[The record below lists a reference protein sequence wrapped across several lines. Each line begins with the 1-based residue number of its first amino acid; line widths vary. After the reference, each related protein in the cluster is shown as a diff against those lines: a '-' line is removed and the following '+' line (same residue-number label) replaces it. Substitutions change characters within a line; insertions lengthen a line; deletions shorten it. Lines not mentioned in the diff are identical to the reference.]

1 MSNKGPRHEMHVT
14 IQGPRD
20 EVIHTKVTIWAS
32 NEVHAAIHEMIPA
45 LCSRVW
51 RTYIKGI
58 GGTLASYLHD
68 PRYDLEDTIKALR
81 DQATKVVIKELVYQN
96 PSEVWIV
103 KWAKDG

>member
-1 MSNKGPRHEMHVT
+1 MHVT

-20 EVIHTKVTIWAS
+20 EVIQTKVTIWAS

-45 LCSRVW
+45 LCNRVW
-51 RTYIKGI
+51 RTWMLRDM
-58 GGTLASYLHD
+58 GGSLASYLHD
-68 PRYDLEDTIKALR
+68 PRYDLENTIKALR

-103 KWAKDG
+103 KWHKDD